1 MANGYRAG
9 RGSNS
14 VHLRRYNERL
24 VLQMLRRAGEA
35 SRADIAR
42 AAALTNAAVGAIIHD
57 LEAVGLIETL
67 GKRNDGNRGQPATL
81 LRLAPRGAYGIG
93 VRLDRTNI
101 ETALVDFTGQVLARR
116 TRDMIL
122 PAPEEA
128 IEIVAGDIRTLVDM
142 VEPAHRERIAGVGL
156 AQPFNLEAWLAELD
170 LPPARFRLWQNVDF
184 AGQLE
189 QAIDLPVTVENDGTA
204 AAIAEL
210 FHGLGRDENDFLYL
224 FIGPAIGGGVVV
236 GGDCLHG
243 SRGNGGDVAVMPV
256 GPSRLASAP
265 RGGRGRDI
273 LIARASLKALDR
285 HLAHAGVPAH
295 GLAGLEAAVV
305 RGEPPVDEWID
316 DCVDALAP
324 AILSAVAILDVPL
337 VVVDTDLGAPL
348 LERLLPPLRT
358 ALAAQAAEARHP
370 PRVMPGSF
378 GLEAGA
384 IGAATVPM
392 FFSFAP
398 RAAILTRTGA
408 DREVADHAAAQ

>member
-42 AAALTNAAVGAIIHD
+42 SAALTNAAVGAIIHD
-57 LEAVGLIETL
+57 LEAAGLIETL

-81 LRLAPRGAYGIG
+81 LRLDPRGAYGIG

-128 IEIVAGDIRTLVDM
+128 IDIVAGDIRALVDM
-142 VEPAHRERIAGVGL
+142 VLPTHRERIAGVGL

-170 LPPARFRLWQNVDF
+170 LPPARFKLWQNVDF
-184 AGQLE
+184 AAQLE
-189 QAIDLPVTVENDGTA
+189 LAVGLPVTVENDGTA

-236 GGDCLHG
+236 GGDCVHG
-243 SRGNGGDVAVMPV
+243 SRGNAGDVAVMPV
-256 GPSRLASAP
+256 APSRLDSAP
-265 RGGRGRDI
+265 RPARGFDI
-273 LIARASLKALDR
+273 LLARASLNALAR
-285 HLAHAGVPAH
+285 HLAHHGVPVH
-295 GLAGLEAAVV
+295 GLAELEAAVA
-305 RGEPPVDEWID
+305 RGEPAVFEWID
-316 DCVDALAP
+316 DCVDALTP

-337 VVVDTDLGAPL
+337 VVVDTDLGACL
-348 LERLLPPLRT
+348 LDLLLPKLRDC
-358 ALAAQAAEARHP
+358 LAAHAAEARNP
-370 PRVMPGSF
+370 PRLLAGSF
-378 GLEAGA
+378 ALEAGA

-398 RAAILTRTGA
+398 RAAILTRMGA
-408 DREVADHAAAQ
+408 DREALDHAAAQ